1 MKRHVY
7 LVSIVIGI
15 VGGISIAIGV
25 AKLALAPVFGIG
37 IFGLGVLCLG
47 WALTLIVVERL
58 HREVVRREEA
68 VPKAS
73 DRTAAGASKRRRR
86 WGAIYALVAGM
97 VATSLVVAIVIVVP
111 AFQIQYN
118 FIIPAPEI
126 VSGPQDHVSS
136 RRAGS
141 LVRFRGPDP
150 TVRVRQHC
158 SDRYG
163 LSVHDHCRGLLKRTG
178 VQRHRHFTERQFQ
191 TARHL
196 AQTSCIRRPREHDN
210 WNFTGRRPYP
220 RDTSALV
227 RRDGLHRGWGYRARV
242 RLSVFAILTQ

>member
-111 AFQIQYN
+111 AFQIQYD

-126 VSGPQDHVSS
+126 VSGPQDHVSVE
-136 RRAGS
+136 G
-141 LVRFRGPDP
+141 
-150 TVRVRQHC
+150 Q
-158 SDRYG
+158 G
-163 LSVHDHCRGLLKRTG
+163 LSCVSEGQTPPSACGNTVLIGTVFQYTIIVADFSRGQGCNVTAISLNDSFRLLAISPRLPAFVAPVNTTTG
-178 VQRHRHFTERQFQ
+178 ISQGDDLTLEIQAPWYGGTVYTVGGV
-191 TARHL
+191 TVL
-196 AQTSCIRRPREHDN
+196 AC
-210 WNFTGRRPYP
+210 
-220 RDTSALV
+220 A
-227 RRDGLHRGWGYRARV
+227 
-242 RLSVFAILTQ
+242 